1 MCNRHQQLG
10 LVFFNKLHTHAVH
23 VWESLC
29 ARVYAGI
36 VVLNNIGCGYWVE
49 ISVGRK
55 RQNTFQDGIFET
67 QGRKLR

>member
-29 ARVYAGI
+29 AHVYSGI
-36 VVLNNIGCGYWVE
+36 VVLNNIGCDYWVE
-49 ISVGRK
+49 ISVVGKDKIHFRMV
-55 RQNTFQDGIFET
+55 FL
-67 QGRKLR
+67 KLKVES